1 MYDLIIVGSGTAGI
15 TAYKEAIKHTD
26 NILIINAGPWDT
38 TCARVGC
45 MPSKVLIASAN
56 RMHLIQ
62 HAHDLALNIDSE
74 VTPNN
79 VMSRVRELR
88 DFFTQA
94 TLKEVNQWNPKHKIS
109 GHAKF
114 VDAQTV
120 EVDGQYY
127 QAKSFILAVGSRPNI
142 DSKQKEVL
150 GERLLSSNEVFELP
164 TLPESL
170 AVIGSGVIAVELAQA
185 MQRLGVKTTIFARSQ
200 KVGSLTSPVL
210 QELAQQQLSSEL
222 EIKFK
227 TVPDE
232 MIRQGDQVQ
241 IKFKQ
246 NDQPETLKVDY
257 VLTATG
263 RSSNL
268 DQLELEKIDPSYTD
282 IKNLPIDL
290 STKQLANYPIF
301 IIGDAAP
308 DAPIQHEAA
317 YAGKKIVK
325 NCLNYPDVQAIPK
338 LTPLAIVFSQPEMAI
353 IGKNYQQ
360 LKKAKT
366 DFVTGFISYE
376 RQGRARVEATNM
388 GGAEIYID
396 RSTRKLLGAELF
408 CAQAEHLGHLLVWL
422 IGEGVTIDQILE
434 KPFYHPTLEEGL
446 RTALKHA
453 RRQLADQY

>member
-1 MYDLIIVGSGTAGI
+1 MNIHVLRIGKHYMYDLIIIGSGTAGI

-56 RMHLIQ
+56 R
-62 HAHDLALNIDSE
+62 
-74 VTPNN
+74 
-79 VMSRVRELR
+79 
-88 DFFTQA
+88 
-94 TLKEVNQWNPKHKIS
+94 KIS

-164 TLPESL
+164 TLPKSL
-170 AVIGSGVIAVELAQA
+170 AVIGSGVIAIELAQA
-185 MQRLGVKTTIFARSQ
+185 MQRLGVKTTVFARSQ

-246 NDQPETLKVDY
+246 NDQPENLEVDY

-268 DQLELEKIDPSYTD
+268 DQLDLEKIDS
-282 IKNLPIDL
+282 N
-290 STKQLANYPIF
+290 
-301 IIGDAAP
+301 
-308 DAPIQHEAA
+308 
-317 YAGKKIVK
+317 
-325 NCLNYPDVQAIPK
+325 
-338 LTPLAIVFSQPEMAI
+338 
-353 IGKNYQQ
+353 
-360 LKKAKT
+360 
-366 DFVTGFISYE
+366 
-376 RQGRARVEATNM
+376 
-388 GGAEIYID
+388 
-396 RSTRKLLGAELF
+396 
-408 CAQAEHLGHLLVWL
+408 
-422 IGEGVTIDQILE
+422 
-434 KPFYHPTLEEGL
+434 
-446 RTALKHA
+446 
-453 RRQLADQY
+453 